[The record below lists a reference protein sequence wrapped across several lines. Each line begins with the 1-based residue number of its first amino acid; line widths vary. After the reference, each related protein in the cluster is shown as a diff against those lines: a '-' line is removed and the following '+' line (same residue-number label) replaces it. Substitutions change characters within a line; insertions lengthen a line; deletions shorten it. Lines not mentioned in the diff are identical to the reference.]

1 MKREI
6 VELIERTVR
15 EQFAGVKIESVGVS
29 EDTDYDGEM
38 VYRVRVVFDQK
49 GPLDSHKT
57 SAIARHLRHK
67 LVARQENAFP
77 IVAFVSKSDAMGQ
90 KAAAA

>member
-6 VELIERTVR
+6 VELIEKTIR
-15 EQFAGVKIESVGVS
+15 EQFADVKIESVAVS
-29 EDTDYDGEM
+29 EDTDYDGETI
-38 VYRVRVVFDQK
+38 YRVRVVFDQK

-57 SAIARHLRHK
+57 SGIARHLRHR
-67 LVARQENAFP
+67 LVAQQENAFP
-77 IVAFVSKSDAMGQ
+77 IVAFVSKSDATGR